1 MGIFLRTILLGLI
14 QGSVFALAATGLVL
28 TYRISGVLNF
38 GYGGVAMF
46 SSYIYWQFAVD
57 WSWPVWL
64 AAGLV
69 VLVAAPL
76 LGAFLDTQLFSRLR
90 DQPMVISIIAT
101 VGLWVL
107 LQGLVNVIWRGTS
120 RGVPSLFPRSSVTL
134 PGGVRIG
141 GNDLAIF
148 GVAAAAAAL
157 LGLMLRYSPAGRSF
171 RAVVDSRA
179 VAGLL
184 GVNTK
189 LVSAGA
195 WALGTSFAALTGILL
210 SPSLLLDP
218 LFLPIFVVA
227 NVFGA
232 AIVGYLRSLPLAYA
246 GGLGLGVIVA
256 LLTEYAP
263 SSGPLSNVRN
273 AAPFLVVLAAVIA
286 APRALRLAGL
296 GSSFIVRTRELAAG
310 GSAKARG
317 LVMASVFGILLV
329 VPLVSTNSPS
339 WLLAVTRA
347 LVMSIVFLSIVILT
361 GYSGQISLGHTAFMG
376 IAAYTTAHLAA
387 DLGLPMWLA
396 MILGV
401 LATIPAGALIGMA
414 AVRVHGLYLALMT
427 LGFAFVAQEMFFRD
441 AAVSGGFQG
450 FDIPRPAAV
459 EGDRAFYYLALIVL
473 GACAILAINL
483 RSGRTGRVLAA
494 LRDSETAARSLG
506 INVVRYKVVIFSLSA
521 AMAGAGA
528 ILIGMQ
534 TEHLGQLDFVPFQ
547 AIFYVTIVVVG
558 GIFHVGGAVA
568 AGMFFGLFNK
578 IAGLFPASVESWLG
592 RLQLVLFGLG
602 STLALAQNPE
612 GMFGELRRGGLA
624 ILRLG
629 RRVAG
634 RGATIPAPIAGGQ
647 E

>member
-1 MGIFLRTILLGLI
+1 VGVFGRTILLGLI

-38 GYGGVAMF
+38 GYGAVAMF
-46 SSYIYWQFAVD
+46 SGYLYWQFAVD
-57 WSWPVWL
+57 WGWPVWL

-69 VLVAAPL
+69 ILVFAPL
-76 LGAFLDTQLFSRLR
+76 LGVFLDTQLFSRLR

-107 LQGLVNVIWRGTS
+107 LQGTVLAVWKNS
-120 RGVPSLFPRSSVTL
+120 KSVPSLFPSSSVAL
-134 PGGVRIG
+134 PGGIRIG

-157 LGLMLRYSPAGRSF
+157 LGVMLRYTPQGRSF
-171 RAVVDSRA
+171 RAVVDSRE

-189 LVSAGA
+189 LVSVSA
-195 WALGTSFAALTGILL
+195 WALGTAFAALTGILL

-246 GGLGLGVIVA
+246 GGLGLGVLVA

-263 SSGPLSNVRN
+263 SSGPLANARN
-273 AAPFLVVLAAVIA
+273 AAPFLVVLVAVLA

-296 GSSFIVRTRELAAG
+296 GSSFIVRTRELASA
-310 GSAKARG
+310 GSATAR
-317 LVMASVFGILLV
+317 ASVAVAVFGVLAI
-329 VPLVSTNSPS
+329 VPVISTDTPS
-339 WLLAVTRA
+339 WLLAVTGG
-347 LVMSIVFLSIVILT
+347 LVMSIVFLSIVVLT

-376 IAAYTTAHLAA
+376 IAAFTAAHLAA
-387 DLGLPMWLA
+387 DLGVPMWIA
-396 MILGV
+396 MVLGV
-401 LATIPAGALIGMA
+401 AATVPAGAIIGIA

-427 LGFAFVAQEMFFRD
+427 LGFAFVAHEMFFRD
-441 AAVSGGFQG
+441 PAVSGGFQG
-450 FDIPRPAAV
+450 FALPRPALV
-459 EGDRAFYYLALIVL
+459 SGDRAFYYLALAVL
-473 GACAILAINL
+473 GVFAMIAVNL
-483 RSGRTGRVLAA
+483 RSGRTGRVLGAI
-494 LRDSETAARSLG
+494 RDSETAARSLG
-506 INVVRYKVVIFSLSA
+506 INVVGYKVVIFSLSA

-528 ILIGMQ
+528 ILRGMQ
-534 TEHLGQLDFVPFQ
+534 TEHIGQIDYLPFQ
-547 AIFYVTIVVVG
+547 SIFYVTIAVVG
-558 GIFHVGGAVA
+558 GIFHVGGAIA
-568 AGMFFGLFNK
+568 AGMFFGLFQK
-578 IAGLFPASVESWLG
+578 LSSLGPPSLEGWLL

-602 STLALAQNPE
+602 ATLALAKNPE
-612 GMFGELRRGGLA
+612 GLFGELRRGGRA
-624 ILRLG
+624 ILGLA
-629 RRVAG
+629 RR
-634 RGATIPAPIAGGQ
+634 RGGTSRVPAPVTGGQ